1 MQHTRARLAGQV
13 LSNRPPKKKKMIRD
27 QLETVQDT
35 ILPLPDA
42 ILRLIQYA
50 AMVTGEA
57 SLAVMNATLE
67 EMRKAEGEA
76 VRTASSQKI

>member
-1 MQHTRARLAGQV
+1 MAGQV
-13 LSNRPPKKKKMIRD
+13 LSNRPPKKKKTIRD

-76 VRTASSQKI
+76 VRTASSQKNLLGDG

>member
-1 MQHTRARLAGQV
+1 
-13 LSNRPPKKKKMIRD
+13 MIRD